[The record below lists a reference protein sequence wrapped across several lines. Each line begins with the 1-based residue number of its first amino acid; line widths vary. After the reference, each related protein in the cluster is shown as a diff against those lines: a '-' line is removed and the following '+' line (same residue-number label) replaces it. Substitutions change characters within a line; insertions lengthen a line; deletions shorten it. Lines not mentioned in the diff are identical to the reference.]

1 MMEKHLKESY
11 SVPDGYFDSLEERLS
26 RIPAMSSDRQRGAF
40 SGMKPYLSLAAS
52 FLIIFA
58 VGTVVLRLSSQAP
71 EEDLSYLERIRL
83 ADLVPVTDPGLLYLQ
98 DGEEAEYDELEQYL
112 IESGTT
118 LEQLEYYYEGD
129 N

>member
-1 MMEKHLKESY
+1 MMQKHLKESY
-11 SVPDGYFDSLEERLS
+11 SVPDGYFDRLEERLS
-26 RIPAMSSDRQRGAF
+26 RIPAMSSGREGGAF

-58 VGTVVLRLSSQAP
+58 VGTMVLKLTSSTP
-71 EEDLSYLERIRL
+71 EEDLTYLERIRL

-98 DGEEAEYDELEQYL
+98 ADEEAEYDEFEQYL

-118 LEQLEYYYEGD
+118 LEQLEYYYEG
-129 N
+129 NN